1 MGQGITTLAMYEL
14 LKLNKEAR
22 EDIKKIDSYDM
33 NIFELREHT
42 NENELVSILMV
53 ILAKRGV
60 LGLKSLKADTL
71 LSFIA
76 VVQGGY
82 VDISYH
88 NKTHAA
94 DVCQTFNFYCTNT
107 SLVQK
112 CKMTELEVLTYCV
125 AACCHD
131 YQHPGVNN
139 LYMQNSRDPVAFR
152 YNDTSILENHHIA
165 ATFELMAQQPEL
177 NWMSDFAPEE
187 YKSIREWMIRAV
199 LGTDMADH
207 FKHVNQLK
215 ADMLKENFDVGDDKY
230 RVQFICLIFHL
241 ADISNPT
248 KNWDVCT

>member
-1 MGQGITTLAMYEL
+1 MTTLAMYEL

-42 NENELVSILMV
+42 NENELISVLMV

-76 VVQGGY
+76 TIQGGY

-107 SLVQK
+107 SIV
-112 CKMTELEVLTYCV
+112 
-125 AACCHD
+125 
-131 YQHPGVNN
+131 
-139 LYMQNSRDPVAFR
+139 
-152 YNDTSILENHHIA
+152 
-165 ATFELMAQQPEL
+165 
-177 NWMSDFAPEE
+177 
-187 YKSIREWMIRAV
+187 
-199 LGTDMADH
+199 
-207 FKHVNQLK
+207 
-215 ADMLKENFDVGDDKY
+215 
-230 RVQFICLIFHL
+230 
-241 ADISNPT
+241 
-248 KNWDVCT
+248 